1 VIVPFNLD
9 IPLNPPSDYP
19 HPSLFLYPYDVSKT
33 GDTKRRLAKI
43 ETWDAP
49 FDLSIAPLLIFI
61 SLIPNTLVELRSTD
75 STRTVVLWIGIKLFT
90 IIIWF
95 APLYVLHGT
104 VKGFKRRE
112 INLFLGGII
121 GAILGSISGTYVFYA
136 ANLLN
141 VNHPSENL
149 QRRIIS
155 TAIIG
160 FAWLP
165 IGLVLSQS
173 YGNIKKI
180 AYGKEGSPHS
190 LIRQNF
196 RKTAFY
202 NSYVRKSHDSIQTE
216 LSEISYNLANEL
228 TALASSESMGLSNAE
243 KILEKLS
250 TKSFRDLSNRI
261 DKDVQAIRQK
271 RNLRLRILTF
281 RNYVSVILISVYK
294 DMKKNP
300 LNPRIFT
307 YVIVVC
313 LLGTQIRNNESVFHI
328 FVFSSLAAAVT
339 YAMSSLIVFY
349 WKKTEK
355 YFFEFSIF
363 GLILN
368 ILFVYLIQEY
378 MRIHGYDTVLVGQR
392 AKTTFLDVLL
402 FFFIYFLGHFG
413 TAGVTATVDIFR
425 VKEFSKIAH
434 AIEAEMLRDQKR
446 LIGRR
451 WAVHIHGKIQTR
463 ISSAALAIQQATDK
477 GDGSMILKTI
487 DSIRFTLAE
496 PSIGL
501 KQVDR
506 ALEQEVQTRFAPWS
520 GLVEYETSIEPE
532 LYSLDPVR
540 VRVVGEVL
548 EELISNAVRHGGATQ
563 IAIKLSMSRSSGIV
577 LYAEDNS
584 TNPPSLS
591 TNRSVGI
598 GTTIF
603 NAASLGR
610 WKLERDQVRGKT
622 VFNMTISSDINFDL
636 ER

>member
-1 VIVPFNLD
+1 
-9 IPLNPPSDYP
+9 
-19 HPSLFLYPYDVSKT
+19 
-33 GDTKRRLAKI
+33 
-43 ETWDAP
+43 
-49 FDLSIAPLLIFI
+49 
-61 SLIPNTLVELRSTD
+61 
-75 STRTVVLWIGIKLFT
+75 
-90 IIIWF
+90 
-95 APLYVLHGT
+95 
-104 VKGFKRRE
+104 
-112 INLFLGGII
+112 
-121 GAILGSISGTYVFYA
+121 
-136 ANLLN
+136 
-141 VNHPSENL
+141 
-149 QRRIIS
+149 
-155 TAIIG
+155 
-160 FAWLP
+160 
-165 IGLVLSQS
+165 
-173 YGNIKKI
+173 
-180 AYGKEGSPHS
+180 
-190 LIRQNF
+190 
-196 RKTAFY
+196 
-202 NSYVRKSHDSIQTE
+202 
-216 LSEISYNLANEL
+216 
-228 TALASSESMGLSNAE
+228 
-243 KILEKLS
+243 
-250 TKSFRDLSNRI
+250 
-261 DKDVQAIRQK
+261 
-271 RNLRLRILTF
+271 
-281 RNYVSVILISVYK
+281 
-294 DMKKNP
+294 
-300 LNPRIFT
+300 
-307 YVIVVC
+307 
-313 LLGTQIRNNESVFHI
+313 
-328 FVFSSLAAAVT
+328 
-339 YAMSSLIVFY
+339 
-349 WKKTEK
+349 
-355 YFFEFSIF
+355 
-363 GLILN
+363 
-368 ILFVYLIQEY
+368 

-392 AKTTFLDVLL
+392 AKTTSLDVLL